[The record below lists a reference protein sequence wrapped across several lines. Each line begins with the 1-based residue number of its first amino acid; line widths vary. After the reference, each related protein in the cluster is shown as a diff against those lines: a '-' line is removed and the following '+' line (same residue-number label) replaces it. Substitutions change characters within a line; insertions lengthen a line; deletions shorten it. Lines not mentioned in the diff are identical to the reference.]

1 MTHTNRAYYIKRLE
15 VIDEL
20 LSEFRSNTSLWS
32 VKKQIEEI
40 LKD

>member
-1 MTHTNRAYYIKRLE
+1 MSPIDRAYYANKLE
-15 VIDEL
+15 VVNDL
-20 LSEFRSNTSLWS
+20 LDEFRSNTSLWS

>member
-15 VIDEL
+15 VVKEL
-20 LSEFRSNTSLWS
+20 LNEFRSNTSLWS

>member
-1 MTHTNRAYYIKRLE
+1 MTHTDRAYYIKKLE
-15 VIDEL
+15 VVNEL
-20 LSEFRSNTSLWS
+20 LGEFRSNTSLWS